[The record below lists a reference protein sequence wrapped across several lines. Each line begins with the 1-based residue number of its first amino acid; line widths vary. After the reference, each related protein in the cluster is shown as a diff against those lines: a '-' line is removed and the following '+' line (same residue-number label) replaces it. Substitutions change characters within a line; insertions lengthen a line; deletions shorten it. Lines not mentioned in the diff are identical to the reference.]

1 MIVVEII
8 ALVFLCRHNGFLAER
23 KGLSATKWKWYT
35 VAAWLAAELAGL
47 LFGMALFGMKD
58 LYALSALA
66 LISAFGGFLYINAL
80 LKKMPD
86 DIEEDV
92 NKIGISD
99 LQPPR
104 KEERDIQ

>member
-1 MIVVEII
+1 MIVIEIF
-8 ALVFLCRHNGFLAER
+8 ALVFLCRNNGLLAER

-35 VAAWLAAELAGL
+35 VAAWMIAELAGL
-47 LFGMALFGMKD
+47 IFGLALFGMKD

-66 LISAFGGFLYINAL
+66 LVSAFGGYLYVNAL

-86 DIEEDV
+86 DVEEDV
-92 NKIGISD
+92 DKIGISD

-104 KEERDIQ
+104 KEEREI